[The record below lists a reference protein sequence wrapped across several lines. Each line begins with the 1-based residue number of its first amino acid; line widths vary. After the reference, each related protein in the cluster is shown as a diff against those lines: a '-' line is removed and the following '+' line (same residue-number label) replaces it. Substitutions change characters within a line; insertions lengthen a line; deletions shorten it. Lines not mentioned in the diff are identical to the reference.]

1 MAVAAPHVMKPSFLG
16 SLRILPMLA
25 LAAVLASGALQAACA
40 PAESVDQGST
50 ESDLTGGNGYGYGH
64 GYGYGYGYGYG
75 HGR

>member
-1 MAVAAPHVMKPSFLG
+1 
-16 SLRILPMLA
+16 MLA

-64 GYGYGYGYGYG
+64 GYGYGCGYGYG